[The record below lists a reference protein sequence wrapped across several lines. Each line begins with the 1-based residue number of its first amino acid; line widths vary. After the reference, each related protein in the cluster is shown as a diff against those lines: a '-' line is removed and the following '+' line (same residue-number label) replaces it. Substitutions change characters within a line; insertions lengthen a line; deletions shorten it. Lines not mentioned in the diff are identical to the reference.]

1 MNFSDAKLQD
11 SSVIGNIAASNAV
24 WVKTFGDR
32 RKKGNI
38 KKVSSLRQ
46 IAPINYNE
54 GSNEEEE
61 EEDYDIEEEE
71 VTSDQYNTE
80 FPTFSSYAKK
90 KSTTP
95 KSHSPPQLSPSSL
108 RKPTT
113 NKSIKSETV
122 TKTQKKRKTLDLE
135 ESESDNSILMVE
147 KLPKKSDEMELIK
160 QQLRMTQEQY
170 SQMNNLILTLTT
182 QLASK
187 PAAKPEPET
196 TSPKKEIAPK
206 GDGSHKMDSSLKEDT
221 SKDTDEDEVD
231 M

>member
-1 MNFSDAKLQD
+1 MNFSDTKLQD

-90 KSTTP
+90 KVLLQ
-95 KSHSPPQLSPSSL
+95 KAIHLHNYLLLLSVSQQQTNPLNL
-108 RKPTT
+108 R
-113 NKSIKSETV
+113 
-122 TKTQKKRKTLDLE
+122 L
-135 ESESDNSILMVE
+135 
-147 KLPKKSDEMELIK
+147 
-160 QQLRMTQEQY
+160 
-170 SQMNNLILTLTT
+170 
-182 QLASK
+182 
-187 PAAKPEPET
+187 
-196 TSPKKEIAPK
+196 
-206 GDGSHKMDSSLKEDT
+206 
-221 SKDTDEDEVD
+221 
-231 M
+231 